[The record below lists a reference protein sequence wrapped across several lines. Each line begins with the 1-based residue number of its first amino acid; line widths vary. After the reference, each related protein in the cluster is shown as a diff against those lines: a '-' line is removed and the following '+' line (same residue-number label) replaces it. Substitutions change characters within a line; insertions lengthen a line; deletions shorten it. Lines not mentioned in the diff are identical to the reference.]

1 MTLEV
6 FMTVISGVLVYAMSQ
21 LFNEYFLKPIQDYKN
36 LRSKIAY
43 SLTLYANLYMNPVKN
58 EDVKQEHKDA
68 SQEIRILSASVNA
81 FIELR
86 SKWNAFIPPKSE
98 LKEVSKAL
106 IGISNGF
113 VDDDIY
119 MRRELNEKEVQT
131 ICSVL
136 KIQK

>member
-43 SLTLYANLYMNPVKN
+43 SLTLYTNLFMNPVNKDKIKKEQ
-58 EDVKQEHKDA
+58 EDA
-68 SQEIRILSASVNA
+68 LQEIRVLSASVNA

-86 SKWNAFIPPKSE
+86 PKWNAFIPPKSE
-98 LKEVSKAL
+98 LKKVSKAL
-106 IGISNGF
+106 IGISHGF
-113 VDDDIY
+113 VADDIY
-119 MRRELNEKEVQT
+119 MRIESNKKEVQT

>member
-1 MTLEV
+1 
-6 FMTVISGVLVYAMSQ
+6 
-21 LFNEYFLKPIQDYKN
+21 
-36 LRSKIAY
+36 
-43 SLTLYANLYMNPVKN
+43 MNPVKN